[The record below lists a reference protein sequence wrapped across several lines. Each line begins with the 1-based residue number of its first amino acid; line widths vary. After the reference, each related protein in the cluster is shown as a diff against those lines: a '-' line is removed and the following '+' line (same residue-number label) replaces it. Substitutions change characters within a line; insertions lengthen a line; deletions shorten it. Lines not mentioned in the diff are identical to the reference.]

1 MSSEDIEPVEKCE
14 ARETEPEEKNAGQ
27 ECPGESFGEKME
39 DLEAEDAS
47 PASNELMELI
57 NEIKSLNAQLEESRA
72 ETSSYKNE
80 AARAKADFYNYRT
93 RVERDREKERVL
105 AAESTVSALIP
116 VLVTLV
122 RTLQAVPDTESPLY
136 KGVSMVQRQFFS
148 VLQTL
153 GLRVIDT
160 DCQFDPS
167 QHEAI
172 MAVEVEDENEDGKI
186 LEELHRGYKLGEKV
200 LRAAQIKVGRKR

>member
-1 MSSEDIEPVEKCE
+1 MSSENIEPVEECE
-14 ARETEPEEKNAGQ
+14 AREAELERENAGQ
-27 ECPGESFGEKME
+27 GCSSGSLGGKTE
-39 DLEAEDAS
+39 DVEVEDDS
-47 PASNELMELI
+47 PVSNELMGLI
-57 NEIKSLNAQLEESRA
+57 NEVKSLNEQLEESMA
-72 ETSSYKNE
+72 EISLYKDE

-105 AAESTVSALIP
+105 AAESTVNALIP
-116 VLVTLV
+116 VLDNLD
-122 RTLQAVPDTESPLY
+122 RTLQAVPDKESPLY

-160 DCQFDPS
+160 GCPFDPS
-167 QHEAI
+167 HHEAI
-172 MAVEVEDENEDGKI
+172 MMVEVEDENEDGKI

-200 LRAAQIKVGRKR
+200 LRAAQVKVGRKG